1 MNILHIKTIVKLW
14 HWKRNHLSSG
24 KSSFLCQVLS
34 SYMFSGTNHKL
45 YFNWLKR
52 KYASYYR
59 KSRDESRL
67 WVWLIKWT
75 SDVIRD
81 PFLSFSSICHPRY
94 RFHPNACL
102 PHGHEVTGSSHLE
115 QHVLCS
121 YVAKETKTGFSFS
134 EAPSKPLLV
143 SHGAQR
149 T

>member
-1 MNILHIKTIVKLW
+1 MLNFGIGKETILVQGKIVFCA
-14 HWKRNHLSSG
+14 
-24 KSSFLCQVLS
+24 SFLS

-45 YFNWLKR
+45 YFKC
-52 KYASYYR
+52 ASYYR
-59 KSRDESRL
+59 KSRDESKL

-102 PHGHEVTGSSHLE
+102 PHGHEVTANSNLE

-134 EAPSKPLLV
+134 QAPSKPLLV
-143 SHGAQR
+143 SHGAQL